1 MLNGSVFT
9 YRVLKALRKPAFK
22 KTTQALDRSVS
33 DSIISNGMDK
43 PEQKQRLLF
52 LRFEFARF
60 WSFEYVF

>member
-1 MLNGSVFT
+1 MLNDSVFT

-43 PEQKQRLLF
+43 PEQKQRLY
-52 LRFEFARF
+52 
-60 WSFEYVF
+60 S